1 MPTPFPGMDPYL
13 ERAGLW
19 EEVHAGLIVAIQQEL
34 SAQLRPR
41 FRVAIERRTYLA
53 LLEPDSSAGKPD
65 VLIIA
70 AEPPATPAAATPRPL
85 HPTSITVELP
95 MPEEIVERYL
105 EVRDATTG
113 AVVTVIEILSPTNKL
128 PGEGRLFYE
137 RKRLRVLASAT
148 HLIEIDLLRAGPPLP
163 MRLPAGAASDY
174 RVMISRAPQRPQ
186 AQVLRFGVRDPI
198 PGVPIPLSGDQPEPL
213 LPLGRIL
220 HELYDRAGYDL
231 ALDYQ
236 LPPEPPLA
244 PADAA
249 WARDLLSERGAS
261 S

>member
-13 ERAGLW
+13 ERPGLW

-34 SAQLRPR
+34 SARLRPR

-70 AEPPATPAAATPRPL
+70 ASPSEMPAPSATAHG
-85 HPTSITVELP
+85 HPTSVTVELP
-95 MPEEIVERYL
+95 MPEEVVERYL
-105 EVRDATTG
+105 EVRDAGTG

-128 PGEGRLFYE
+128 PGDGRLSYE

-163 MRLPAGAASDY
+163 MRLPASAASDY

-186 AQVLRFGVRDPI
+186 AQVLLFGVRDAI
-198 PGVPIPLSGDQPEPL
+198 PDVPIPLSGDESEPL
-213 LPLGRIL
+213 LPLNQIL
-220 HELYDRAGYDL
+220 HELYDRASYDL
-231 ALDYQ
+231 AVDYGR
-236 LPPEPPLA
+236 PAEPPLP
-244 PADAA
+244 PADAV
-249 WARDLLSERGAS
+249 WARTLLS
-261 S
+261 